1 MKCAWQSF
9 INMLPLW
16 MRDSVDKQGK
26 EVLQELRLRL
36 NSPPEIVMQKGSVWL
51 DGCVTSEDLQFCVNM
66 ASRYSPWASVTTG
79 QGFIT
84 APGGHRIG
92 LCGKVVKN
100 HNNISSVHPL
110 SSLCIRAARDFPGIA
125 EQATNCNGS
134 ILIIGK
140 PGSGKTTLLRDLIR
154 QKSNQGSGCIAV
166 VDEREEIFPYV
177 HNQPCFSLGKHTDV
191 LSGCS
196 KTQGIEIV
204 LRNMGPDIIA
214 VDEIT
219 AAEDCAALLHA
230 GWCGVRLLATAHA
243 GSLKDL
249 LRRPVYQPIIKSGIF
264 DTVLIMN
271 ADKTW
276 TAERMVA

>member
-1 MKCAWQSF
+1 
-9 INMLPLW
+9 
-16 MRDSVDKQGK
+16 
-26 EVLQELRLRL
+26 
-36 NSPPEIVMQKGSVWL
+36 
-51 DGCVTSEDLQFCVNM
+51 
-66 ASRYSPWASVTTG
+66 
-79 QGFIT
+79 
-84 APGGHRIG
+84 
-92 LCGKVVKN
+92 
-100 HNNISSVHPL
+100 
-110 SSLCIRAARDFPGIA
+110 
-125 EQATNCNGS
+125 
-134 ILIIGK
+134 
-140 PGSGKTTLLRDLIR
+140 LLRDLIR

-249 LRRPVYQPIIKSGIF
+249 LSRPVYQPIIKSCIF

-276 TAERMVA
+276 TAERVVA